1 MSCSLQSRPQPN
13 PGHLMDI
20 TLHQGWSATIHLS
33 DKPFVIEGQV
43 RGSGLQCCP
52 RPGGAGPTQGRC
64 GAQVCSVVP
73 GQGGPAQPRA
83 GAGLWPAVLSQARG
97 GQPDPGQVRGCGLQC
112 CPRPGGAGP
121 TQRAQVC
128 NVIPGQ
134 GGLCLILKRVCFL
147 NTFCG
152 RFWLWTC

>member
-1 MSCSLQSRPQPN
+1 
-13 PGHLMDI
+13 MDI

-73 GQGGPAQPRA
+73 GQGGPARPRA
-83 GAGLWPAVLSQARG
+83 GAGLWSAVLSQARG
-97 GQPDPGQVRGCGLQC
+97 GRPDPEGSGLQC
-112 CPRPGGAGP
+112 YPRPGGAVLDIE
-121 TQRAQVC
+121 T
-128 NVIPGQ
+128 
-134 GGLCLILKRVCFL
+134 CLFFKHV
-147 NTFCG
+147 
-152 RFWLWTC
+152 LWTFLAVDLLKCYVRLRVPP